1 MNLSDKE
8 LENFYEMVSDILAN
22 KHFQELKSCPHH
34 GINRYDHLIH
44 VSMLTYKK
52 CKEDKTINL
61 RNTVRASLLHDFFTD
76 EDVNGVRGDKL
87 YKVHPVVALENASKY
102 FELTDIQKDII
113 LNHMYPV
120 TSTMPKTKEGK
131 IVSLCDKECSIKEF
145 AYNRVIRKKDDA
157 YHLDD
162 LLESYKDNNT
172 RSKTRIKTANI

>member
-1 MNLSDKE
+1 MNLSDDE
-8 LENFYEMVSDILAN
+8 LEDYYMMVNDILAN
-22 KHFQELKSCPHH
+22 KHFQELKYCPHH

-52 CKEDKTINL
+52 CMNDEDINL
-61 RNTVRASLLHDFFTD
+61 RDTVRASLLHDFFTD

-87 YKVHPVVALENASKY
+87 YKVHPVVALENAEKY
-102 FELTDIQKDII
+102 FTLTDIQKDII

-162 LLESYKDNNT
+162 LLEEYKGTDT
-172 RSKTRIKTANI
+172 KPKTRIKVANI